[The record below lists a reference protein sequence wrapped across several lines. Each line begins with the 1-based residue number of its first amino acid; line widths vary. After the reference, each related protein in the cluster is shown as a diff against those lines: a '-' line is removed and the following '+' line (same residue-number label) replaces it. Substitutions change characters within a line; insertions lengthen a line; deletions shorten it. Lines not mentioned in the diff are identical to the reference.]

1 MSDSEKSYGY
11 SEDIYHGQRAE
22 KSYEYGSDKDES
34 EGAEGQELSP
44 EEKAMRIEGPL
55 SEVSESAPDTPGY
68 DYGRDGTV
76 ESFTWENSEEKQEA
90 QQGGKTRAPTPAR

>member
-22 KSYEYGSDKDES
+22 KSYEYGSDKDE
-34 EGAEGQELSP
+34 AEGVETQELSP
-44 EEKAMRIEGPL
+44 EEEAMRIEDPRGEAP
-55 SEVSESAPDTPGY
+55 EPAPDTPGY
-68 DYGRDGTV
+68 DYGRNGTV

-90 QQGGKTRAPTPAR
+90 QQEGKTRAHAPVR